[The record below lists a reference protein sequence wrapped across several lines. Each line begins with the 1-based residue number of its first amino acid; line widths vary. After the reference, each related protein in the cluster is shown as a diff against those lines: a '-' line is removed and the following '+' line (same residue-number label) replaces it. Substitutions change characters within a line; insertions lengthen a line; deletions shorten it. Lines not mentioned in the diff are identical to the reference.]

1 MHAAANT
8 AVKQPTRTEATSMG
22 FTVRFDEIAERGQR
36 CKIRKS
42 PEDERNGEADQQSAR
57 RAVPAQPYAQITKS
71 EPSQRNEKNN
81 SQPWIGL
88 CRLHNRPA
96 DRDRSGYADFFFP
109 DIAALDLC
117 QCSCGVDRNRRQ
129 ERQKHEYCE
138 YELPQR

>member
-1 MHAAANT
+1 MDPAANT

-42 PEDERNGEADQQSAR
+42 PEDKCNGEADQQSAR
-57 RAVPAQPYAQITKS
+57 SAVPAQPYAQIAKS

-88 CRLHNRPA
+88 CHLHNRSA
-96 DRDRSGYADFFFP
+96 DRDRSGYADFFSPTLQPLIFAN
-109 DIAALDLC
+109 AAAA
-117 QCSCGVDRNRRQ
+117 
-129 ERQKHEYCE
+129 
-138 YELPQR
+138 